1 MKTLDEIAN
10 FYGTDKGSGIHDYC
24 KKYEKYLPFKR
35 EDKLKIFEI
44 GVARGE
50 SLRMWK
56 EYYFNAHILSIDI
69 LPECKQYEE
78 DRITI
83 EIGSQTDGEF
93 LNRLS
98 YKYAPFD
105 MIIDD
110 GSHINSDVIYSFQHL
125 FEYVKSNGGIY
136 VVEDAATS
144 YWPDYGGGRYK
155 PGSTIEYFKTLADDV
170 NFFGEWSERI
180 VPGKDERI
188 STLYRRDKE
197 LIEQFQRKGYNY
209 VGTQIESL
217 NFLNS
222 IIIITKR

>member
-1 MKTLDEIAN
+1 MNTLDQIAN
-10 FYGTDKGSGIHDYC
+10 FRGTDKGSNIHDYC
-24 KKYEKYLPFKR
+24 RKYEKYLPFKR

-56 EYYFNAHILSIDI
+56 DYYYNSNILSIDI
-69 LPECKQYEE
+69 LSDCKQYEE
-78 DRITI
+78 DRISI
-83 EIGSQTDGEF
+83 EIGSQTDESF
-93 LNRLS
+93 LDTIS
-98 YKYAPFD
+98 YKHAPFD

-110 GSHINSDVIYSFQHL
+110 GSHVNSDVIFSFKKLFQH
-125 FEYVKSNGGIY
+125 VKSGGIY
-136 VVEDAATS
+136 IVEDAGTS

-155 PGSTIEYFKTLADDV
+155 PGSTIEYFKGIVDEV
-170 NFFGEWSERI
+170 SFFGEFSERT
-180 VPGKDERI
+180 VPGKEERI

-209 VGTQIESL
+209 IGTQIESL